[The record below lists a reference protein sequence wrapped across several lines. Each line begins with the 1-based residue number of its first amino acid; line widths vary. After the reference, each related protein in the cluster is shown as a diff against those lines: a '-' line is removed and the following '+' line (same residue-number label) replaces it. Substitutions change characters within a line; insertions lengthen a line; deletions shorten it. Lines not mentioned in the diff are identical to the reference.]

1 MLVLA
6 YALFGMAHAH
16 VPSPTASLDRAAAP
30 LVPSRTVM
38 VRGEAGVD
46 VPVQIEEHGIAGGLP
61 VVFLHGLVG
70 LNDHWEGVVDRIK
83 HQCRCLLVE
92 LPLLGLTDEDCS
104 IDGATTLTIR
114 LLEQQLRGQ
123 PAVLVGNSFGGH
135 IAAKI
140 AIRRG
145 DLVKGLVLAGASG
158 VIEKSIVADVQ
169 IRPSREWLERKIGE
183 LFFDRSKMNQA
194 DVDRAHKELSGRASA
209 RAMVKLSRTARKNHL
224 GDELT
229 LIKCPTLIVWGREDI
244 VTPPEACE
252 TFAKLIPK
260 SRVAWIDRCGHA
272 PMIEKPD
279 EFGVAMNAYL
289 ETLGRG
295 SGERAVNGE
304 R

>member
-1 MLVLA
+1 VLVLTSFVCMGSSHTPTSV
-6 YALFGMAHAH
+6 AL
-16 VPSPTASLDRAAAP
+16 PAADAA
-30 LVPSRTVM
+30 RTREIV
-38 VRGEAGVD
+38 VRGDAGVD
-46 VPVQIEEHGIAGGLP
+46 VRVQLEESGKHEGVP

-70 LNDHWEGVVDRIK
+70 LNDHWEGVVESVK
-83 HQCRCLLVE
+83 HQSYCVRVE
-92 LPLLGLTDEDCS
+92 MPLFGLTDEDCS

-114 LLEQQLRGQ
+114 VLEQLLRGR

-135 IAAKI
+135 VAAKI
-140 AIRRG
+140 AIRRP
-145 DLVKGLVLAGASG
+145 DLVRGLVLAGASG

-194 DVDRAHKELSGRASA
+194 DVDRAYKELNGRASA

-252 TFAKLIPK
+252 TFAKLIPNNT
-260 SRVAWIDRCGHA
+260 VTWIERCGHA
-272 PMIEKPD
+272 PMIECPK

-289 ETLGRG
+289 
-295 SGERAVNGE
+295 SGLK
-304 R
+304 

>member
-1 MLVLA
+1 M
-6 YALFGMAHAH
+6 MNSS
-16 VPSPTASLDRAAAP
+16 SPPRSAAVAPPVRA
-30 LVPSRTVM
+30 VT
-38 VRGEAGVD
+38 VRGDAGVP
-46 VPVQIEEHGIAGGLP
+46 VPVTIEEHGLSTGTP

-70 LNDHWEGVVDRIK
+70 LNDHWEGVVDGIK
-83 HQCRCLLVE
+83 ATSRCMLVQM
-92 LPLLGLTDEDCS
+92 PLLGLTDEDCS

-114 LLEQQLRGQ
+114 LLEQELRGT

-135 IAAKI
+135 IATKI

-183 LFFDRSKMNQA
+183 LFYDRSKMNPA
-194 DVDRAHKELSGRASA
+194 DVDRAHKELSGRSAA

-224 GDELT
+224 GDELG
-229 LIKCPTLIVWGREDI
+229 LVKCPTLIVWGREDI

-252 TFAKLIPK
+252 TFARLIP
-260 SRVAWIDRCGHA
+260 RNQVVWLERCGHA

-279 EFGVAMNAYL
+279 EFSHAMRSYL
-289 ETLGRG
+289 ATLG
-295 SGERAVNGE
+295 
-304 R
+304 

>member
-1 MLVLA
+1 M
-6 YALFGMAHAH
+6 GSSHT
-16 VPSPTASLDRAAAP
+16 PTSVAPPASDVA
-30 LVPSRTVM
+30 RTREIV
-38 VRGEAGVD
+38 VRGDAGVD
-46 VPVQIEEHGIAGGLP
+46 VRVQIEESGKHEGVP

-70 LNDHWEGVVDRIK
+70 LNDHWEGVVESVK
-83 HQCRCLLVE
+83 HQSYCVLVE
-92 LPLLGLTDEDCS
+92 MPLLGLTDEDCS

-114 LLEQQLRGQ
+114 VLEQLLRGR

-135 IAAKI
+135 VAAKI
-140 AIRRG
+140 AIRRP
-145 DLVKGLVLAGASG
+145 DLVRGLVLAGASG

-194 DVDRAHKELSGRASA
+194 DVDRAYKELNGRASA

-244 VTPPEACE
+244 VTPPEACD
-252 TFAKLIPK
+252 TFAKFIP
-260 SRVAWIDRCGHA
+260 SNTVTWIEKCGHA
-272 PMIEKPD
+272 PMIECPK

-289 ETLGRG
+289 IGLK
-295 SGERAVNGE
+295 
-304 R
+304 

>member
-1 MLVLA
+1 
-6 YALFGMAHAH
+6 
-16 VPSPTASLDRAAAP
+16 
-30 LVPSRTVM
+30 
-38 VRGEAGVD
+38 VRGAAGVD
-46 VPVQIEEHGIAGGLP
+46 VHVQIEELGLATGIS

-83 HQCRCLLVE
+83 HQSRCFLVE
-92 LPLLGLTDEDCS
+92 MPLLGLTDADCS

-114 LLEQQLRGQ
+114 VLEQLLRGT

-135 IAAKI
+135 VAAKI
-140 AIRRG
+140 AIRRP
-145 DLVKGLVLAGASG
+145 DLVRGLVLAGASG

-183 LFFDRSKMNQA
+183 LFFDRSKMNPA
-194 DVDRAHKELSGRASA
+194 DVDRAHKELSGRSSA

-224 GDELT
+224 GDELG
-229 LIKCPTLIVWGREDI
+229 LVNCPTLIVWGREDI

-260 SRVAWIDRCGHA
+260 NTVVWLEKCGHA

-279 EFGVAMNAYL
+279 DFGVAMNAYL
-289 ETLGRG
+289 KTLGT
-295 SGERAVNGE
+295 
-304 R
+304 

>member
-1 MLVLA
+1 MMNSSSSTQSSTV
-6 YALFGMAHAH
+6 
-16 VPSPTASLDRAAAP
+16 AAP
-30 LVPSRTVM
+30 IRTVM
-38 VRGEAGVD
+38 VRGDAGV
-46 VPVQIEEHGIAGGLP
+46 PVHVTIEEHGNPSGMP

-70 LNDHWEGVVDRIK
+70 LNDHWEGVVDGIK
-83 HQCRCLLVE
+83 ATSRCMLVQ

-104 IDGATTLTIR
+104 IDGATTLAIR
-114 LLEQQLRGQ
+114 LLEQELRGT

-135 IAAKI
+135 IATKI

-183 LFFDRSKMNQA
+183 LFFDRSKMNPA

-224 GDELT
+224 GDELS
-229 LIKCPTLIVWGREDI
+229 LVKCPTLIVWGREDI

-252 TFAKLIPK
+252 TFAKLIPNN
-260 SRVAWIDRCGHA
+260 RVVWIDKCGHA
-272 PMIEKPD
+272 PMIEKPE
-279 EFGVAMNAYL
+279 EFAVAMREYL
-289 ETLGRG
+289 ATLR
-295 SGERAVNGE
+295 
-304 R
+304 